1 MLDKLKLTTNSKY
14 NLSLV
19 PKILKENF
27 SNSNYFRSGQY
38 NECFQ
43 YRYKNISIFLY
54 TKPIISSISSLAI
67 EFNPSHF
74 DSKSQIDCLLGNI
87 DEYRISRIDHKAD
100 VDIPFQAI
108 LDSIRVLYKKK
119 RYDYCYDHRL
129 TGIEFGSNREV
140 LCIYDKAFEKHQKKY
155 KLKDDITT
163 IGSSCRFELRQ
174 FHNKVPFR
182 NYNEISAYLE
192 YNPFKN
198 LEFYKVKS
206 QASLE
211 DKLLLHD
218 YTKVSGSLHALIKQ
232 LNQSSNFSKTKDKLF
247 KKLCLDNELM
257 NIYHNNLKKFLE
269 S

>member
-27 SNSNYFRSGQY
+27 SNYNYFRSGQY

-54 TKPIISSISSLAI
+54 TKP
-67 EFNPSHF
+67 
-74 DSKSQIDCLLGNI
+74 KSQIDCLLGNI

-257 NIYHNNLKKFLE
+257 NIYHNNLKSFLE